1 LFPGRRYHTI
11 FTDSPFGLGQADSQH
26 RQHAIIEQ
34 HFADLI
40 DGPLVHRPSG
50 KFNANAARLQ
60 LACTAHLLT
69 RALGCLA
76 SPKHALARGATIR
89 AQLIAVTARIARTG
103 RGNITWHLPLAWP
116 WETAWRNSF
125 HTTHAPPA
133 PTTPPPTPKPTVDRL
148 DSKPADPACP
158 KTSNTRSTRYRK
170 NTSGYRQRFRAR
182 DHRVDHL
189 PPWSIQVPGNKSENG
204 RKRIGRGI
212 AQQPVQGVNGKSRAS
227 KGVGFPRRDEVCRHL
242 GMVPA
247 QGESINADLLL
258 DGRAVPE
265 SD

>member
-1 LFPGRRYHTI
+1 MALPHHLHRQPLRPGPGRFVAPAAREHRT
-11 FTDSPFGLGQADSQH
+11 TLRRPHRRPTRAPAVGEVQRQRRPAATGLHGASAHPRPGLPRLAQARPRPRRHHPRPAH
-26 RQHAIIEQ
+26 RS
-34 HFADLI
+34 
-40 DGPLVHRPSG
+40 HRPY
-50 KFNANAARLQ
+50 R
-60 LACTAHLLT
+60 
-69 RALGCLA
+69 
-76 SPKHALARGATIR
+76 
-89 AQLIAVTARIARTG
+89 RTG
-103 RGNITWHLPLAWP
+103 RGNITWHLPQAWP
-116 WETAWRNSF
+116 WETAWRNS
-125 HTTHAPPA
+125 
-133 PTTPPPTPKPTVDRL
+133 
-148 DSKPADPACP
+148 P

-170 NTSGYRQRFRAR
+170 NTSGFRQRFRAR